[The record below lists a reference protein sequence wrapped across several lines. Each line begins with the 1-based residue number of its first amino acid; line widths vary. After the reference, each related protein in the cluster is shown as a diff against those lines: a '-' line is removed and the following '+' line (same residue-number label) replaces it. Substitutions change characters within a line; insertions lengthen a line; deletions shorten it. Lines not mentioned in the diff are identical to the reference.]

1 MSVVSTNGGVVHGG
15 EGNGGTADE
24 GWTPR
29 NDELLRAVPK
39 HVASAKRRWI
49 LACGAKLESWELMFR
64 DWHNEAEGAGGKILP
79 RVERKRLGEG
89 RRKRFSII
97 WCSGIRSKI
106 ESVRSGSVR
115 NLIPS
120 RMNLLFAN
128 GGRGKGEQGQREL
141 TETPPTL
148 PGVSGGSVERQDKA
162 RAKVHSSG
170 AERQVKGQA

>member
-1 MSVVSTNGGVVHGG
+1 MWQVQRDAGFLLVV
-15 EGNGGTADE
+15 
-24 GWTPR
+24 
-29 NDELLRAVPK
+29 
-39 HVASAKRRWI
+39 
-49 LACGAKLESWELMFR
+49 ELMFR

-128 GGRGKGEQGQREL
+128 GEQGQRAHRDASN
-141 TETPPTL
+141 TP
-148 PGVSGGSVERQDKA
+148 RCQW
-162 RAKVHSSG
+162 R
-170 AERQVKGQA
+170 